1 MEYEAESQ
9 YERELDDI
17 PDDVK
22 EMAKQILK
30 ILVEKDFR
38 IHDAKSALRACEIYL
53 ECNCKLKSK
62 FSDSGAV

>member
-1 MEYEAESQ
+1 MGYKAESQ
-9 YERELDDI
+9 YERELDDM
-17 PDDVK
+17 PDEVK

-38 IHDAKSALRACEIYL
+38 IHDAKSTLRACEIYI

-62 FSDSGAV
+62 FSNSGTV